1 MLNALPISERNLV
14 LTGSTG
20 PGLPVLGRSIAA
32 RLGMP
37 FVSLEALIAERVDLP
52 PGEIRAYYGETR
64 LKAIEAELVQETC
77 LRRSSVIYVSGRTLL
92 QADHMIRFQE
102 TGPVICL
109 VIGLD
114 AMLAKLHLSLGA
126 RYHDPNTR
134 ALALGDLKRE
144 WSVRGLPGLHEID
157 TTGIDDD
164 AIIAQ
169 TAALWQ
175 SLAIERA

>member
-1 MLNALPISERNLV
+1 MLNILPISERNLI
-14 LTGSTG
+14 LTGYIG

-32 RLGMP
+32 RLKMP
-37 FVSLEALIAERVDLP
+37 FVSVEALIAERVDLP
-52 PGEIRAYYGETR
+52 PNEIRAYYGETR

-77 LRRSSVIYVSGRTLL
+77 LRRSTVVYVSGRTLL
-92 QADHMIRFQE
+92 QADYLARLGE
-102 TGPVICL
+102 TGPVLCL

-126 RYHDPNTR
+126 RYHDPNAR

-144 WSVRGLPGLHEID
+144 WSVRHMPGLHEID
-157 TTGIDDD
+157 TTGLSDE
-164 AIIAQ
+164 AIVAQ
-169 TAALWQ
+169 AAALWQ